1 MVVNTYNPKIREVDA
16 GGLGIQ
22 GHPWLVGSCWY
33 EMGIPGQHGLY
44 EILSQ
49 KEWENDIFVVTPN

>member
-1 MVVNTYNPKIREVDA
+1 MQGDWEFKVTLGLLVV
-16 GGLGIQ
+16 
-22 GHPWLVGSCWY
+22 VGSWY

-49 KEWENDIFVVTPN
+49 KERENDIFVVTPN